1 MNITTLFR
9 STLLTAILSL
19 SCVAQA
25 QVTFNLTA
33 GWNLLGNCSAAPIDV
48 ATTFGDTS
56 KVTTVW
62 KWNKTASKWAFYTP
76 LMSNVELQAYVSS
89 RGYEILSSIPSKD
102 GYWINVPSSVSITTP
117 EGNSFIAGSELQT
130 GWNLVGSTT
139 QTAAQLA
146 ASLNST
152 LSGGYVST
160 IWGWNATTSKWKFY
174 STELAAQGGTE
185 LSIYQAS
192 KGYEN
197 LNSVTGLDGVWVNVT
212 SVPIIDPT
220 TVKLDCLTEYINPT
234 GWEVGAT
241 GLAPPIN
248 AAVNDD
254 YSIAQG
260 PWGSRNIS
268 GWSLCTGAVMA
279 NSNKVTGR
287 ITWDYGSI
295 SLQPNWVVSYP
306 NISFGNI
313 PGHTNPVTVANFP
326 APIAITKSIIATWD
340 VEMRNVTG
348 TGNTAF
354 DIWISSDGKADTVAY
369 GKSTTVMELMI
380 RTDSRGNYTKWAE
393 IFPNDPTVVIDG
405 VAYQYHFDPVAPMVN
420 DVRSDYINPTM
431 ATFIA
436 KQTITKGSVDIMSF
450 IKFLQGKGL
459 LTNEYIQNI
468 EFGMELATG
477 KGEMLINSYS
487 VTVN

>member
-1 MNITTLFR
+1 MIKSAAFGTMFAV
-9 STLLTAILSL
+9 STMAAALNLS
-19 SCVAQA
+19 S
-25 QVTFNLTA
+25 
-33 GWNLLGNCSAAPIDV
+33 GWNLVGNNSAGPINV
-48 ATTFGDTS
+48 ATTFADPA

-62 KWNKTASKWAFYTP
+62 KWNKQTSKWGFYSPTMNNAA
-76 LMSNVELQAYVSS
+76 LATYVKE
-89 RGYEILSSIPSKD
+89 RGYEQLIEISVKE
-102 GYWINVPSSVSITTP
+102 GYWINGSSGVVVTP
-117 EGNSFIAGSELQT
+117 EGTSAPSGSDLSY
-130 GWNLVGSTT
+130 GWNLVVG
-139 QTAAQLA
+139 TAGNTPGQLA
-146 ASLNST
+146 DTLN
-152 LSGGYVST
+152 GGLNAAGQQVST
-160 IWGWNATTSKWKFY
+160 IWAWDNASAKWKFY
-174 STELAAQGGTE
+174 SPVLAAQGGTA
-185 LSIYQAS
+185 LADYISS
-192 KGYEN
+192 KGYKAFGTISGSE
-197 LNSVTGLDGVWVNVT
+197 GIWVNVET
-212 SVPIIDPT
+212 GVTPPVVEPI
-220 TVKLDCLTEYINPT
+220 KLDCLTEYINPAN

-241 GLAPPIN
+241 ALAPPIN
-248 AAVNDD
+248 ATVNDD
-254 YSIAQG
+254 YSISQG